1 MRYLKPVSGTN
12 YEQITHACAQWFSE
26 EIGLRIVEYRLG
38 NAFTGCIDMLATDE
52 KNVFLITVSETRLED
67 ALLRALMGYWW
78 YQENLSL
85 LGRCYTKEEI
95 DLSLVPVIIIVSPTF
110 IPEAFSIFEHALR
123 PPIRLF
129 RYMLL
134 GSSKDPDL
142 YIEELSPPHTA
153 LQPVTEDLAAL
164 KQELGIE
171 KAGLT
176 DEEIHAFLTTMKEGD
191 FLKCPRYG

>member
-1 MRYLKPVSGTN
+1 MRYLKPLSETDCK
-12 YEQITHACAQWFSE
+12 QMTHACAQWFSQE
-26 EIGLRIVEYRLG
+26 LGLRIVEYRLG

-52 KNVFLITVSETRLED
+52 KNVFLITVNEERLED
-67 ALLRALMGYWW
+67 AMLRSLMGYWW
-78 YQENLSL
+78 YHANLSF

-95 DLSLVPVIIIVSPTF
+95 DLSLMPVIIIASPTF

-129 RYMLL
+129 RYVLL

-142 YIEELSPPHTA
+142 YIEELSSPHAA
-153 LQPVTEDLAAL
+153 LQPFTDHLAEL
-164 KQELGIE
+164 KQELAIE

-176 DEEIHAFLTTMKEGD
+176 DDEIQDFLSSMKEGIG
-191 FLKCPRYG
+191 LHT

>member
-1 MRYLKPVSGTN
+1 MRYLKPVSETD
-12 YEQITHACAQWFSE
+12 YKQTTRACAQWFSE
-26 EIGLRIVEYRLG
+26 ELGLRIVEYGLG

-52 KNVFLITVSETRLED
+52 KNVFLITVNEARLED

-78 YQENLSL
+78 YHTNLSF

-95 DLSLVPVIIIVSPTF
+95 DISLAPVIIIVSPAF

-129 RYMLL
+129 RYVLL

-142 YIEELSPPHTA
+142 YIEELSPSHAA
-153 LQPVTEDLAAL
+153 LQPVTDHIAAL
-164 KQELGIE
+164 KQELSIE

-176 DEEIHAFLTTMKEGD
+176 DEEIQAFLTTMKEGVG
-191 FLKCPRYG
+191 RRT

>member
-1 MRYLKPVSGTN
+1 MRYLKPVSETN
-12 YEQITHACAQWFSE
+12 YEEITRACAQWFSE

-52 KNVFLITVSETRLED
+52 KNVFLITVNEARLED

-78 YQENLSL
+78 YQVNLSF

-129 RYMLL
+129 KYVLL

-142 YIEELSPPHTA
+142 YIEEILPSNAA
-153 LQPVTEDLAAL
+153 LQPVTDHLAAL
-164 KQELGIE
+164 KQELAIE

-176 DEEIHAFLTTMKEGD
+176 NEEIQAFLMSMKEGMV
-191 FLKCPRYG
+191 RHT